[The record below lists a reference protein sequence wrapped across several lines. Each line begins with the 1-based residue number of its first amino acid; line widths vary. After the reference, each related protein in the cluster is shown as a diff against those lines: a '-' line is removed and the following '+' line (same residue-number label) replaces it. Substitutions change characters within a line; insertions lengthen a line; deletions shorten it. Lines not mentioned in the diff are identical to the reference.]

1 MTDRIKNITASV
13 KARLANVAKAEALN
27 FDSVLLLFMQERLL
41 YRLSIS
47 DYKDRFVLKGGLLIL
62 CSTNIKTRPTKDIDF
77 LAKNITNNLD
87 KIKQI
92 FQRICMIEVNDGV
105 FCDPD
110 SITLERI
117 TETGN
122 YQGVRLKIKCY
133 LDNTRKLLQLDIG
146 FGDEIVPKETEMN
159 YPVLLDFESPK
170 IKAYSLE
177 SVIAEKFEAMLRLS
191 LLNSRMKDFYD
202 IFILSK
208 LKKYDGR
215 VLYEAIYTTLQRRG
229 TPIEGEHVI
238 FAKSFAQDKERTKL
252 WQGYL
257 RRIGKKE
264 IAFEDIMHRI
274 KLFICP
280 IYENILSENEFFGIW
295 DSVKSQWCE
304 YED

>member
-1 MTDRIKNITASV
+1 
-13 KARLANVAKAEALN
+13 
-27 FDSVLLLFMQERLL
+27 
-41 YRLSIS
+41 
-47 DYKDRFVLKGGLLIL
+47 
-62 CSTNIKTRPTKDIDF
+62 
-77 LAKNITNNLD
+77 
-87 KIKQI
+87 
-92 FQRICMIEVNDGV
+92 MIEVNDGV
-105 FCDPD
+105 FCEPD

-215 VLYEAIYTTLQRRG
+215 VLI
-229 TPIEGEHVI
+229 
-238 FAKSFAQDKERTKL
+238 
-252 WQGYL
+252 
-257 RRIGKKE
+257 
-264 IAFEDIMHRI
+264 
-274 KLFICP
+274 
-280 IYENILSENEFFGIW
+280 
-295 DSVKSQWCE
+295 
-304 YED
+304 